1 MANLFNIFRNKQFQN
16 IAVSHFNTT
25 LGMCLLIPI
34 LPVYLQSSGFG
45 ETQIG
50 IIMGA
55 TAMSALLI
63 RPWIGFQV
71 DSKGSRP
78 VILIGQILLIL
89 STIGYWWATSF
100 LAFFALRL
108 LYGIGQAF
116 YGTGA
121 ITFASGIG
129 SGESNSNAIALY
141 TLTTMFGL
149 GLSMSIAQATFDSFG
164 FNALIGI
171 SVMLL
176 AVAFS
181 VMKWRSH
188 PIKLAASNAQRTAF
202 MDVLKSNVVFAS
214 TLCQFAASF
223 SFSAVLTFI
232 PLATIDKGVSF
243 YSLFFI
249 AFAISVISSR
259 LFVQRINHSLGLV
272 HAIVYASITMLVSIL
287 LLLVTISPIILISSG
302 ILFGLGFGIV
312 YPSLVL
318 LLVERINQKNR
329 GTALGVMIAAGDIGN
344 ALSTTILGAVAEH
357 LGYTALFST
366 IALLLAVC
374 IYYVYNILVK
384 SGEEDKHDKGN
395 ITKLSK

>member
-1 MANLFNIFRNKQFQN
+1 MANLFSVFRDKQFQN

-34 LPVYLQSSGFG
+34 LPVYLQSSGFA

-55 TAMSALLI
+55 AAMSALLI
-63 RPWIGFQV
+63 RPWIGLQV

-78 VILIGQILLIL
+78 VILIGQLLLIA
-89 STIGYWWATSF
+89 STSGYWWATNF
-100 LAFFALRL
+100 LAFFTLRL

-121 ITFASGIG
+121 VTFASSIG
-129 SGESNSNAIALY
+129 SGESNSNAIAMY

-149 GLSMSIAQATFDSFG
+149 GISMSMAQTAFDSFG
-164 FNALIGI
+164 FNALVGIGVILIGI
-171 SVMLL
+171 
-176 AVAFS
+176 AFI
-181 VMKWRSH
+181 VMKWRSQ
-188 PIKLAASNAQRTAF
+188 PIKLVASNAKRTPF
-202 MDVLKSNVVFAS
+202 IDVIRSKVVFAS

-232 PLATIDKGVSF
+232 PLAAIDRGISF

-249 AFAISVISSR
+249 AFAFAVISSR
-259 LFVQRINHSLGLV
+259 VLVQRVNHSLGLV
-272 HAIVYASITMLVSIL
+272 KTIVYASIAMVVSIVM
-287 LLLVTISPIILISSG
+287 LLVTISPIILISSG

-312 YPSLVL
+312 YPTLVL

-329 GTALGVMIAAGDIGN
+329 GTALGIMIAAGDIGT
-344 ALSTTILGAVAEH
+344 ALSSAILGVVAEH

-366 IALLLAVC
+366 TALLLVIC
-374 IYYVYNILVK
+374 TYYVYNILVK
-384 SGEEDKHDKGN
+384 NGEE
-395 ITKLSK
+395 IE

>member
-1 MANLFNIFRNKQFQN
+1 MANSFSVFKNKQFQN

-34 LPVYLQSSGFG
+34 LPVFLQNSGFS
-45 ETQIG
+45 ETEIG

-55 TAMSALLI
+55 TAMSALII

-78 VILIGQILLIL
+78 VILIGQILLTI

-121 ITFASGIG
+121 VTFASSIG
-129 SGESNSNAIALY
+129 SGESNSNAIAMY

-149 GLSMSIAQATFDSFG
+149 GLSMSIAQATFDNFG

-171 SVMLL
+171 SVILIGI
-176 AVAFS
+176 AFS
-181 VMKWRSH
+181 VMKWRSQ
-188 PIKLAASNAQRTAF
+188 PIKLAPSNVTRTPF
-202 MDVLKSNVVFAS
+202 MNVLKSKVVFAT

-223 SFSAVLTFI
+223 SFSAILTFI
-232 PLATIDKGVSF
+232 PLAAIDKGVNF

-259 LFVQRINHSLGLV
+259 VFVQKINHMLGLV
-272 HAIVYASITMLVSIL
+272 NATVYSSITMLLGIVL
-287 LLLVTISPIILISSG
+287 LLADISPMILIISG
-302 ILFGLGFGIV
+302 ILFGLGFGVV
-312 YPSLVL
+312 YPTLVL
-318 LLVERINQKNR
+318 LLVGRINQTNR
-329 GTALGVMIAAGDIGN
+329 GTALGIMIAAGDIGN
-344 ALSTTILGAVAEH
+344 AISAAILGGVAEH
-357 LGYTALFST
+357 LGYFALFST
-366 IALLLAVC
+366 TAILLAVC
-374 IYYVYNILVK
+374 TYYFYAILVK
-384 SGEEDKHDKGN
+384 SDEKV
-395 ITKLSK
+395 SVV

>member
-1 MANLFNIFRNKQFQN
+1 MVNFLSIFKNRQFQN
-16 IAVSHFNTT
+16 IAISHFNTT
-25 LGMCLLIPI
+25 LGMCLLVPI
-34 LPVYLQSSGFG
+34 LPVFLQNSGFS

-55 TAMSALLI
+55 TAMSALVI
-63 RPWIGFQV
+63 RPWIGLQV

-78 VILIGQILLIL
+78 VILLGQILLVI

-121 ITFASGIG
+121 VTFASSIG
-129 SGESNSNAIALY
+129 KGDSNSNSIAMY

-149 GLSMSIAQATFDSFG
+149 GISMCMAQIAFDNLG
-164 FNALIGI
+164 FNALVGI
-171 SVMLL
+171 SVFLMGI
-176 AVAFS
+176 AFC
-181 VMKWRSH
+181 VMKWRSL
-188 PIKLAASNAQRTAF
+188 PIKLNTSSVARTPF
-202 MDVLKSNVVFAS
+202 MGVLKSNAVMAT

-232 PLATIDKGVSF
+232 PLASLDKGIGF

-259 LFVQRINHSLGLV
+259 FFVQRISEILGLV
-272 HAIVYASITMLVSIL
+272 HATVYASVTMLVSIL

-312 YPSLVL
+312 YPTLVL
-318 LLVERINQKNR
+318 LLVERVNQTNR
-329 GTALGVMIAAGDIGN
+329 GTALGIMIAAGDIGN
-344 ALSTTILGAVAEH
+344 ALSTAILGGVAEH
-357 LGYTALFST
+357 LGYIALFST
-366 IALLLAVC
+366 TAFLLAIC
-374 IYYVYNILVK
+374 IYCFQMIVTK
-384 SGEEDKHDKGN
+384 SSEVCN
-395 ITKLSK
+395 ITL

>member
-1 MANLFNIFRNKQFQN
+1 MTNLFTIFRNKQFQS
-16 IAVSHFNTT
+16 IAFSHFNTT

-34 LPVYLQSSGFG
+34 LPVYLQSSGFA

-63 RPWIGFQV
+63 RPWIGYQV

-100 LAFFALRL
+100 LAFFVLRF
-108 LYGIGQAF
+108 LYGVGQAF

-121 ITFASGIG
+121 VTFASSIG
-129 SGESNSNAIALY
+129 SGDNNSNAIAMY

-149 GLSMSIAQATFDSFG
+149 GLSMSIAQTTFDSFG
-164 FNALIGI
+164 FNVLVGSSVILIGI
-171 SVMLL
+171 
-176 AVAFS
+176 AFS
-181 VMKWRSH
+181 MMQWRSS
-188 PIKLAASNAQRTAF
+188 PIKLAATKGERTPF
-202 MDVLKSNVVFAS
+202 KEVLASNVVCAT

-223 SFSAVLTFI
+223 SFSALLTFI
-232 PLATIDKGVSF
+232 PLAAIDKGIGF

-249 AFAISVISSR
+249 AFAIAVISSR
-259 LFVQRINHSLGLV
+259 VFVQRVKQRLGLV
-272 HAIVYASITMLVSIL
+272 NAAIYSSIIMLVSIL
-287 LLLVTISPIILISSG
+287 MLIFTISPIILVVSG
-302 ILFGLGFGIV
+302 VLFGIGFGIV
-312 YPSLVL
+312 YPALVM

-344 ALSTTILGAVAEH
+344 ALSSAILGAVAEH
-357 LGYTALFST
+357 LGYAVLFSIT
-366 IALLLAVC
+366 ALLLAVC
-374 IYYVYNILVK
+374 TYYFYRILVTRV
-384 SGEEDKHDKGN
+384 EE
-395 ITKLSK
+395 ITDV

>member
-1 MANLFNIFRNKQFQN
+1 MLNLFNIFRNKQFQN
-16 IAVSHFNTT
+16 IAFSHFNTT

-34 LPVYLQSSGFG
+34 LPVYLQSSGFA

-63 RPWIGFQV
+63 RPWIGYQV

-78 VILIGQILLIL
+78 VILIGQLLLLL

-100 LAFFALRL
+100 LAFVALRL

-121 ITFASGIG
+121 VTFASSIG
-129 SGESNSNAIALY
+129 SGEDNSNSIAMY

-164 FNALIGI
+164 FNILIAISVIVIGI
-171 SVMLL
+171 
-176 AVAFS
+176 AFG
-181 VMKWRSH
+181 VMKWRSQ
-188 PIKLAASNAQRTAF
+188 PIKLAVGNAQRTPF

-223 SFSAVLTFI
+223 CFSALFTFI
-232 PLATIDKGVSF
+232 PLAALDKGVGF

-249 AFAISVISSR
+249 AFAIAVISSR
-259 LFVQRINHSLGLV
+259 AFVQRVNHSLGLV
-272 HAIVYASITMLVSIL
+272 NAIVYSSITMLISIL
-287 LLLVTISPIILISSG
+287 LLLVTISPLILILSG

-312 YPSLVL
+312 YPTLVI
-318 LLVERINQKNR
+318 LLVERTDQKNR
-329 GTALGVMIAAGDIGN
+329 GTALGVMITAGDIGN
-344 ALSTTILGAVAEH
+344 AISSAILGAVAEH
-357 LGYTALFST
+357 LGYTVLFLIT
-366 IALLLAVC
+366 ALLLAVGT
-374 IYYVYNILVK
+374 YYFHNIV
-384 SGEEDKHDKGN
+384 
-395 ITKLSK
+395 TKNATEVE

>member
-1 MANLFNIFRNKQFQN
+1 MANLFGVFKDKQFQN

-25 LGMCLLIPI
+25 IGMCLLIPI
-34 LPVYLQSSGFG
+34 LPVYLQNSGFA

-63 RPWIGFQV
+63 RPWIGSQV

-78 VILIGQILLIL
+78 IILLGQIFLIL

-100 LAFFALRL
+100 VTFLTLRL

-121 ITFASGIG
+121 VTFASSIG

-141 TLTTMFGL
+141 TLTTMLGL
-149 GLSMSIAQATFDSFG
+149 GLSMSMAQLVFDKFG
-164 FNALIGI
+164 FAALVGM
-171 SVMLL
+171 SVITI
-176 AVAFS
+176 AIAFS

-188 PIKLAASNAQRTAF
+188 PIKLVASSVTRTPF

-214 TLCQFAASF
+214 TLCQFSASF

-232 PLATIDKGVSF
+232 PLAAISQGFSF

-249 AFAISVISSR
+249 AFTFSVIGSR
-259 LFVQRINHSLGLV
+259 FCVQRVNHRLGLV
-272 HAIVYASITMLVSIL
+272 NAIVYASITMLASIL
-287 LLLVTISPIILISSG
+287 LLLITISPIILISSG

-318 LLVERINQKNR
+318 LMVERINQKNR

-344 ALSTTILGAVAEH
+344 ALSTAVLGAIAEH
-357 LGYTALFST
+357 LGYIALFST
-366 IALLLAVC
+366 TALLLAVC
-374 IYYVYNILVK
+374 TYYVYTILVK
-384 SGEEDKHDKGN
+384 NVGETQSH
-395 ITKLSK
+395 

>member
-1 MANLFNIFRNKQFQN
+1 MANLFSIFKDKQFQN
-16 IAVSHFNTT
+16 IAISHFNTT

-34 LPVYLQSSGFG
+34 LPVCLQNSGFA

-55 TAMSALLI
+55 TAMSALVI

-78 VILIGQILLIL
+78 VILVGQFLLIL

-100 LAFFALRL
+100 VAFFVLRL
-108 LYGIGQAF
+108 LYGIGQAL

-121 ITFASGIG
+121 VTFASGIG
-129 SGESNSNAIALY
+129 SGESNSNAIAMY

-149 GLSMSIAQATFDSFG
+149 GISMSMAQATFDSLG
-164 FNALIGI
+164 FNALVGI
-171 SVMLL
+171 SVILL
-176 AVAFS
+176 GIAFS
-181 VMKWRSH
+181 IMKWRSH
-188 PIKLAASNAQRTAF
+188 PIKMAARNVQRTPF

-223 SFSAVLTFI
+223 SFSAILTFI
-232 PLATIDKGVSF
+232 PLAVIDKGYSF

-249 AFAISVISSR
+249 AFAIAVICSR
-259 LFVQRINHSLGLV
+259 FFVQRVNHSLGLV
-272 HAIVYASITMLVSIL
+272 NATVYSSIIMVFSIVL
-287 LLLVTISPIILISSG
+287 LLITISPMILIASG

-312 YPSLVL
+312 YPTLVM
-318 LLVERINQKNR
+318 LLVERIGQKNR

-344 ALSTTILGAVAEH
+344 ALSSAILGVVAEH
-357 LGYTALFST
+357 LGYFALFLMT
-366 IALLLAVC
+366 ALLLAVC
-374 IYYVYNILVK
+374 TYYVYNILAK
-384 SGEEDKHDKGN
+384 SGEDVAC
-395 ITKLSK
+395 

>member
-1 MANLFNIFRNKQFQN
+1 MANSFSVFKNKQFQN

-34 LPVYLQSSGFG
+34 LPVFLQNSGFS
-45 ETQIG
+45 ETEIG

-55 TAMSALLI
+55 TAMSALII

-78 VILIGQILLIL
+78 VILIGQILLTI
-89 STIGYWWATSF
+89 STMGYWWATSF

-121 ITFASGIG
+121 VTFASSIG
-129 SGESNSNAIALY
+129 SGESNSNAIAMY

-149 GLSMSIAQATFDSFG
+149 GLSMSIAQATFDNFG

-171 SVMLL
+171 SVILIGI
-176 AVAFS
+176 AFS
-181 VMKWRSH
+181 VMKWRSQ
-188 PIKLAASNAQRTAF
+188 PIKLAPSNVTRTPF
-202 MDVLKSNVVFAS
+202 MNVLKSKVVFAT

-223 SFSAVLTFI
+223 SFSAILTFI
-232 PLATIDKGVSF
+232 PLAAIDKGVNF

-259 LFVQRINHSLGLV
+259 VFVQKINHMLGLV
-272 HAIVYASITMLVSIL
+272 NATVYSSITMLLGIVL
-287 LLLVTISPIILISSG
+287 LLADISPMILIISG
-302 ILFGLGFGIV
+302 ILFGLGFGVV
-312 YPSLVL
+312 YPTLVL
-318 LLVERINQKNR
+318 LLVGRINQTNR
-329 GTALGVMIAAGDIGN
+329 GTALGIMIAAGDIGN
-344 ALSTTILGAVAEH
+344 AISAAILGGVAEH
-357 LGYTALFST
+357 LGYFALFST
-366 IALLLAVC
+366 TAILLAVC
-374 IYYVYNILVK
+374 TYYFYAILVK
-384 SGEEDKHDKGN
+384 SDEKV
-395 ITKLSK
+395 SVV

>member
-1 MANLFNIFRNKQFQN
+1 MTNLFNIFRNKQFQN
-16 IAVSHFNTT
+16 IAFSHFNTT

-34 LPVYLQSSGFG
+34 LPVYLQSSGFA

-63 RPWIGFQV
+63 RPWIGYQV
-71 DSKGSRP
+71 DSRGSRP
-78 VILIGQILLIL
+78 IILIGQILLIL

-100 LAFFALRL
+100 FTFFALRL

-121 ITFASGIG
+121 VTFASSIG
-129 SGESNSNAIALY
+129 SGERTSNAIAMY

-164 FNALIGI
+164 FKTLVGISFILIGI
-171 SVMLL
+171 
-176 AVAFS
+176 AFG

-188 PIKLAASNAQRTAF
+188 PIKLTVGNVQRTPF
-202 MDVLKSNVVFAS
+202 MDVLKSKVVFAS

-223 SFSAVLTFI
+223 SFSALLTFI
-232 PLATIDKGVSF
+232 PLAAIDKGISF

-249 AFAISVISSR
+249 AFAIAVISSR
-259 LFVQRINHSLGLV
+259 FFVQQVNHSLGLV
-272 HAIVYASITMLVSIL
+272 NATVYSSIAMLVSIL
-287 LLLVTISPIILISSG
+287 PLLVTISPIILILSG
-302 ILFGLGFGIV
+302 FLFGLGFGIV
-312 YPSLVL
+312 YPTLVM
-318 LLVERINQKNR
+318 LLVERTNQKNR

-344 ALSTTILGAVAEH
+344 AFSSAILGAVAEH
-357 LGYTALFST
+357 LGYAVLFST
-366 IALLLAVC
+366 TALLLAVC
-374 IYYVYNILVK
+374 TYYFHNILVK
-384 SGEEDKHDKGN
+384 GAEEME
-395 ITKLSK
+395 

>member
-1 MANLFNIFRNKQFQN
+1 MVKLFTIFSNKQFQN
-16 IAVSHFNTT
+16 IAISHFNTT
-25 LGMCLLIPI
+25 LGMSLLVPI
-34 LPVYLQSSGFG
+34 LPVCLQNSGFA

-63 RPWIGFQV
+63 RPWIGLQV

-78 VILIGQILLIL
+78 VILIGQFLLIL

-100 LAFFALRL
+100 LAFFTLRL

-121 ITFASGIG
+121 VTFASSIG
-129 SGESNSNAIALY
+129 SGESNSNAIAMY

-164 FNALIGI
+164 FQALVGISAILIG
-171 SVMLL
+171 S
-176 AVAFS
+176 AFG

-188 PIKLAASNAQRTAF
+188 PIKLAASNAQRTPF
-202 MDVLKSNVVFAS
+202 MDVLKSKVVFAS

-223 SFSAVLTFI
+223 SFSALLTFI
-232 PLATIDKGVSF
+232 PLAAIDKGISF

-249 AFAISVISSR
+249 AFAVAVISSR
-259 LFVQRINHSLGLV
+259 LFVQKVNASFGLV
-272 HAIVYASITMLVSIL
+272 HAIVYASITMLISIVL
-287 LLLVTISPIILISSG
+287 LMITISPLSLILSG
-302 ILFGLGFGIV
+302 VLFGLGFGIV

-318 LLVERINQKNR
+318 LLVQRINQKNR

-344 ALSTTILGAVAEH
+344 ALSTAILGAVAEH
-357 LGYTALFST
+357 LGYVALFST
-366 IALLLAVC
+366 TAVLLAVC
-374 IYYVYNILVK
+374 TYYGYNILVK
-384 SGEEDKHDKGN
+384 SREEME
-395 ITKLSK
+395 S